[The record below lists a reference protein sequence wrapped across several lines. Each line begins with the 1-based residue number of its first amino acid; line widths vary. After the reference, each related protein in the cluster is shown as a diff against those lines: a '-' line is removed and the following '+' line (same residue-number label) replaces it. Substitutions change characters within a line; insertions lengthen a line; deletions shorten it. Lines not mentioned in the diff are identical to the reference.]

1 MDVSLISSADN
12 VTDARLHRL
21 SGALLRNGLS
31 LEIRALGN
39 SADAP
44 VGAIFHKAPGG
55 LGFVDRIIRDMYL
68 PFVAKGKV
76 IIVVAP
82 DLLVTTKIIA
92 ALRRKKIVADVHED
106 YVELLRDR
114 VWARGLMGKLAK
126 IVATMATSAAA
137 QSDLTTVADTQV
149 PPFDARER
157 LVIRNL
163 PDLSLLTPS
172 GSRDTQ
178 PRAIYIG
185 DVRTSRG
192 LRMILE
198 IAELSPEWIF
208 DIVGRIAPLDAE
220 FVKDWQATS
229 PAASR
234 VSFHGKLAPAT
245 SWAIAEGAWVGLSLL
260 EPTPAFTAAI
270 PSKLYEYMAVGLAT
284 ISTSLPRSKA
294 LLAESQAGS
303 CADTATDA
311 AQLLQRW
318 LHNPAELDQIR
329 ENASA
334 WAEKN
339 FDGASE
345 YQAFASAV
353 TRLLR
358 A

>member
-21 SGALLRNGLS
+21 SGALMRNGLS

-44 VGAIFHKAPGG
+44 SGAEFHRAPGG
-55 LGFVDRIIRDMYL
+55 RGFADRIIRDLLL
-68 PFVAKGKV
+68 PFATKGKV
-76 IIVVAP
+76 VIVVAP

-92 ALRRKKIVADVHED
+92 ALRRQKVVADVHED

-114 VWARGLMGKLAK
+114 AWARGLMGKVAK
-126 IVATMATSAAA
+126 VVAKMATSAAA
-137 QSDLTTVADTQV
+137 KSELTTVADIHV
-149 PPFDARER
+149 PPLNARER

-192 LRMILE
+192 LRMILAVAE
-198 IAELSPEWIF
+198 ISPEWIF
-208 DIVGRIAPLDAE
+208 DIIGQVAPLDAD
-220 FVKDWQATS
+220 FVADWVATS
-229 PAASR
+229 PAANR
-234 VSFHGKLAPAT
+234 VRFHGKLAPAT
-245 SWAIAEGAWVGLSLL
+245 SWAFAEGAWVGLSLL
-260 EPTPAFTAAI
+260 EATPAFRAAI
-270 PSKLYEYMAVGLAT
+270 PSKLYEYMAAGLAT
-284 ISTSLPRSKA
+284 ISTSLPRSQA
-294 LLAESQAGS
+294 LLEESAAGS
-303 CADTATDA
+303 CADSVEAVAEVLDH
-311 AQLLQRW
+311 W
-318 LHNPAELDQIR
+318 LHNQHELDDVR
-329 ENASA
+329 ENAA
-334 WAEKN
+334 RWAGQH
-339 FDGASE
+339 FDGAGE

-353 TRLLR
+353 TRLLQ

>member
-44 VGAIFHKAPGG
+44 AGAIFHKAPGG
-55 LGFVDRIIRDMYL
+55 RGFADRIIRDLYL

-76 IIVVAP
+76 IVVVAP
-82 DLLVTTKIIA
+82 DLLVTTKLIA

-114 VWARGLMGKLAK
+114 AWAQGLMGKVAK
-126 IVATMATSAAA
+126 VVAKLATSAAA
-137 QSDLTTVADTQV
+137 KSDLTTVADTQV
-149 PPFDARER
+149 PPFNARQR

-192 LRMILE
+192 LRMILA
-198 IAELSPEWIF
+198 IADISPEWIF
-208 DIVGRIAPLDAE
+208 DIVGQVAPLDAD
-220 FVKDWQATS
+220 FVADWLATS

-234 VSFHGKLAPAT
+234 VNFHGKLAPSA
-245 SWAIAEGAWVGLSLL
+245 SWAFAEGAWVGLSLL
-260 EPTPAFTAAI
+260 EATPAFRAAI

-284 ISTSLPRSKA
+284 ISTSLPRSQA
-294 LLAESQAGS
+294 LLEESAAGL
-303 CADTATDA
+303 CADSAEAVAHVLD
-311 AQLLQRW
+311 RW
-318 LHNPAELDQIR
+318 LHNQHELDQIR
-329 ENASA
+329 ENASR
-334 WAEKN
+334 WASQH

-353 TRLLR
+353 TRLLKP
-358 A
+358 

>member
-44 VGAIFHKAPGG
+44 AGAIFHKAPGG
-55 LGFVDRIIRDMYL
+55 LGFADRIIRDLYL

-114 VWARGLMGKLAK
+114 AWAKGLIGKAAK
-126 IVATMATSAAA
+126 VVAKMATSVAAK
-137 QSDLTTVADTQV
+137 SDLTTVADTQV
-149 PPFDARER
+149 PPFDARQR

-192 LRMILE
+192 LRMILA
-198 IAELSPEWIF
+198 IADISPEWIF
-208 DIVGRIAPLDAE
+208 DIVGQVAPLDAD
-220 FVKDWQATS
+220 FVEQWQATS
-229 PAASR
+229 PAANR
-234 VSFHGKLAPAT
+234 VNFHGKLAPSA
-245 SWAIAEGAWVGLSLL
+245 SWAFAEGAWVGLSLL
-260 EPTPAFTAAI
+260 EATPAFQAAI

-284 ISTSLPRSKA
+284 LSTPLPRSQA
-294 LLAESQAGS
+294 LLAESQAGA
-303 CADTATDA
+303 CADTATSA
-311 AQLLQRW
+311 AQLLQHW
-318 LHNPAELDQIR
+318 LHNPSELDQMR
-329 ENASA
+329 ENASG

-339 FDGASE
+339 FDGAGE